1 MGDVFYSMGFM
12 RYPLTFSLL
21 VVVGL
26 AFLSAARVF
35 RPGALPDR
43 YTKAWIDAI
52 LFWGGFAVIC
62 GVLGTLVGI
71 IIAAQSIEAA
81 GAVSTTL
88 VWGGIKVALLTSA
101 FGMLIMAFAAL
112 IWFGLQ
118 LRWRLLSEPEATP
131 AG

>member
-1 MGDVFYSMGFM
+1 MGDVWVSMGYM

-21 VVVGL
+21 VVIGL
-26 AFLSAARVF
+26 ALLAAARVF

-62 GVLGTLVGI
+62 GVLGTLIGI
-71 IIAAQSIEAA
+71 IIAAQWIEAA
-81 GAVSTTL
+81 EVVSTSL
-88 VWGGIKVALLTSA
+88 VWGGIKVALTTSA
-101 FGMLIMAFAAL
+101 FGLVIMAIAGL
-112 IWFGLQ
+112 LWFGLQ
-118 LRWRLLSEPEATP
+118 LKWRLLLDQEAAP